1 MLGFFH
7 KLPLW
12 PLIILSSGFTILADI
27 LAKYWS
33 INPEKTIW
41 FAIASL
47 IYCAGALVYMPTLLK
62 ESLIVTSV
70 LWTLLSTGG
79 FILAGLLIFGEKLSS
94 LQLMGLIFGV
104 ISLVFFVVAES

>member
-1 MLGFFH
+1 MLDFFN

-12 PLIILSSGFTILADI
+12 LLIAFSSGFTILADI

-33 INPEKTIW
+33 INPEKTVW
-41 FAIASL
+41 LVVAGL
-47 IYCAGALVYMPTLLK
+47 IYCAGAFVYMPTLLK

-79 FILAGLLIFGEKLSS
+79 FILAGLFLFDEKLSNW
-94 LQLMGLIFGV
+94 QLMGLIFGI
-104 ISLVFFVVAES
+104 ISLLFFVVAER